1 MSQKNIKGRGI
12 ASNTGSRFLAHN
24 TEVVDD
30 GWFSDP
36 EDSMPRPAT
45 EIFIESSKTIL
56 SHNQSPDIPFNVS
69 INPYK
74 GCEHGCAYCYARPAH
89 AYLDL
94 SPGLDF
100 ETKIYTKPDAAALL
114 REAFD
119 KPSYR
124 PEVIALGANT
134 DPYQPVERKLKI
146 TRQILEVLH
155 QYRHPVTIVTKSALI
170 ERDID
175 ILDDMAKSDL
185 VQVAISV
192 TSLNKEL
199 CRRLEPRATAP
210 HRRLQAI
217 RQLAAH
223 GISVSVLFAPVI
235 PMLNDSEMEAVLT
248 ASHDAGVRFAGYVM
262 LRLPHEVKQLFQEWL
277 QCHYPLKMKR
287 VMNIVR
293 EMHGGRE
300 YDARFG
306 TRQTGTG
313 AYAELFAQRFQLKRK
328 KLGIDETPPE
338 LDTSQFTRVASFR
351 PQLELF

>member
-1 MSQKNIKGRGI
+1 MSQKSIKGRGV
-12 ASNTGSRFLAHN
+12 ASNTSSRFLTCS
-24 TEVVDD
+24 TEAIDD

-36 EDSMPRPAT
+36 EDSTPRPAT
-45 EIFIESSKTIL
+45 KIFVEQSKTIL
-56 SHNQSPDIPFNVS
+56 SRNRSPDIPFNAS

-74 GCEHGCAYCYARPAH
+74 GCEHGCAYCYARPTH

-114 REAFD
+114 RKTFD

-175 ILDDMAKSDL
+175 ILGDMAQREL
-185 VQVAISV
+185 AQVAISV
-192 TSLNKEL
+192 TSLNKGL

-217 RQLAAH
+217 RQLAAK
-223 GISVSVLFAPVI
+223 GVPVSLLFAPVI
-235 PMLNDSEMEAVLT
+235 PMLNDNEMEAVLT
-248 ASHDAGVRFAGYVM
+248 ASHEAGVRFAGYVM

-277 QCHYPLKMKR
+277 HCHYPLKAKR
-287 VMNIVR
+287 IMTIVR

-313 AYAELFAQRFQLKRK
+313 AYAELFAQRFRLKCK
-328 KLGIDETPPE
+328 KLGIVEKPPE
-338 LDTSQFTRVASFR
+338 LDISQFTRVTNHK

>member
-1 MSQKNIKGRGI
+1 MNRKSIKGRGI
-12 ASNTGSRFLAHN
+12 VSNTGSRFLVQN
-24 TEVVDD
+24 TESVDD
-30 GWFSDP
+30 GWYNEPKDGNTG
-36 EDSMPRPAT
+36 PAT
-45 EIFIESSKTIL
+45 EVFAEKSKSIL
-56 SHNQSPDIPFNVS
+56 SRNNSPDIPFNVS

-74 GCEHGCAYCYARPAH
+74 GCEHGCAYCYARPTH
-89 AYLDL
+89 AYMDL

-100 ETKIYTKPDAAALL
+100 ETKIYAKPDAASLL
-114 REAFD
+114 KLAFD
-119 KPSYR
+119 KPGYR

-175 ILDDMAKSDL
+175 ILVDMAQRDL
-185 VQVAISV
+185 VHVAVSV

-199 CRRLEPRATAP
+199 CRRLEPRATAA

-217 RQLAAH
+217 RQLTEH
-223 GISVSVLFAPVI
+223 GIPVTVLFAPVI
-235 PMLNDSEMEAVLT
+235 PMLNDNEVESVLT
-248 ASHDAGVRFAGYVM
+248 ASVDAGARFASYVM

-277 QCHYPLKMKR
+277 QIHYPLRAKR

-293 EMHGGRE
+293 DMRGGRE

-306 TRQTGTG
+306 VRQTGNG
-313 AYAELFAQRFQLKRK
+313 AYAELFAQRFQLKCK
-328 KLGIDETPPE
+328 KLGIDNTTTV
-338 LDTSQFTRVASFR
+338 LDTSQFTRVAGLGS
-351 PQLELF
+351 QLEMF